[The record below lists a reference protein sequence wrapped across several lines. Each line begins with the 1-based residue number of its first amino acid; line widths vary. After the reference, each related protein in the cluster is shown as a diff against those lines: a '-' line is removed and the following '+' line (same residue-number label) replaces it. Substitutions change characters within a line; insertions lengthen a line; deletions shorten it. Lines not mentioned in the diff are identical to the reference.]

1 MKRSIQVL
9 LVLLSLLVFASVAGA
24 APAAQEDDGVPYT
37 VQPGDGLIKLARLFY
52 GDGAMFQSI
61 VDATNEKAA
70 TDDSYS
76 TISDA
81 NIILVGQRLW
91 IVGLSEL
98 PEEMEMAETE
108 DEAEASMETAEDA
121 AANADAA
128 AGAETDETAAD
139 ETTGEASTGFEA
151 TADLAGTGWTMTSL
165 DGQPPVEGTTVYLNF
180 DTAAEAS
187 GNSGCNGFG
196 GTYETDGFHIEFG
209 PLIGTM
215 LACLDEGVM
224 EQETAFRNA
233 LEDAAFYDMST
244 TGSLRLYDAGSTML
258 VEFAPANTSL
268 AGTSWDVVSYN
279 NGNEAVVSVVEETE
293 LTAVFEADQ
302 VSGSAGCNSYFGSYS
317 ADEGAIEIGPLAA
330 TRRTCAGEG
339 VAEQEAE
346 FLAAL
351 ESAATYSINGD
362 RLEMRTA
369 EDALAVVL
377 FAQ

>member
-9 LVLLSLLVFASVAGA
+9 LVLLTLLVFASVAGA
-24 APAAQEDDGVPYT
+24 APAAQEENGVPYT

-61 VDATNEKAA
+61 VDATNEKAES
-70 TDDSYS
+70 DDSYS

-98 PEEMEMAETE
+98 PEEMEMAETVAE
-108 DEAEASMETAEDA
+108 TETEADASTETAEDA
-121 AANADAA
+121 TEA
-128 AGAETDETAAD
+128 DETA
-139 ETTGEASTGFEA
+139 TEAEESTDIEA
-151 TADLAGTGWTMTSL
+151 TADLAGTSWTMTSL
-165 DGQPPVEGTTVYLNF
+165 GGQPPVEGTTVYLNF

-209 PLIGTM
+209 PLIGTLM
-215 LACLDEGVM
+215 ACLDEGIM
-224 EQETAFRNA
+224 EQETSFRNA
-233 LEDAAFYDMST
+233 LEDAAFYDVST
-244 TGSLRLYDAGSTML
+244 TGSLRLYDADSTLL
-258 VEFAPANTSL
+258 VEFAPASTSL
-268 AGTSWDVVSYN
+268 AGTSWDVVNYN
-279 NGNEAVVSVVEETE
+279 NGNEAVVSVLEDTE
-293 LTAVFEADQ
+293 LTAVFEAEQ
-302 VSGSAGCNSYFGSYS
+302 VSGSAGCNNYFGSYS

-330 TRRTCAGEG
+330 TRRACAGEG

-377 FAQ
+377 IAQ